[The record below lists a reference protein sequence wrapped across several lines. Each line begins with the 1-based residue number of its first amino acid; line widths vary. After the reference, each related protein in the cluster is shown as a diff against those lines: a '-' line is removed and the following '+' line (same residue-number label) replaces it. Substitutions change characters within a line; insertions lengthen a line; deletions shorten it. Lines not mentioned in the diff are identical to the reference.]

1 MPIQP
6 GLTRHRSRVGFGHFY
21 SARTRPIYILNGA
34 WGGADSSLGLAR
46 VSADWELR
54 AITNHSLGLGLI
66 RTYPLDEA
74 NACWYGPPRMRMAG
88 TV

>member
-1 MPIQP
+1 MGP
-6 GLTRHRSRVGFGHFY
+6 GEERIVIRYLQSTRMGLWVRIGNWAQLRLT
-21 SARTRPIYILNGA
+21 A
-34 WGGADSSLGLAR
+34 SLGLAR

-88 TV
+88 AV